1 MPSWVKKFV
10 ELAQF
15 WQFLVKPSRNFELW
29 EENQLSWPQNRLDI
43 PNGLEL
49 KTEKITQQISDLLI
63 SQGIASHQS
72 ENCCTSK
79 DWLCPW
85 KSKPIGIITYKKCHL
100 CSKIIWQGKCDQYLC
115 VFVTRIHPCN
125 KRIQNYKELQI
136 YIRLIFIKN
145 VKEKKFA
152 LIESFAFASKH
163 LYCYTV
169 IPLW

>member
-1 MPSWVKKFV
+1 MNKQKRIKKRKLLKTTSHPAVPKSQGYFFCQDNFLLPSWVKKFV

-15 WQFLVKPSRNFELW
+15 WQFLVKPSRNFELC
-29 EENQLSWPQNRLDI
+29 EENQLSWPQNRLDNL
-43 PNGLEL
+43 NGLEL

-125 KRIQNYKELQI
+125 KKIQNYK
-136 YIRLIFIKN
+136 
-145 VKEKKFA
+145 
-152 LIESFAFASKH
+152 
-163 LYCYTV
+163 
-169 IPLW
+169 